1 MGNRTREK
9 ANSPHIPNSRWGGV
23 RIVNGKHPVRNEI
36 LQCLPR
42 EEWLVVRPRLTIV
55 NLRKGRELHD
65 SGEPISCGMF
75 VETGLVSILSI
86 LKDGRAVDAAL
97 IGKEGFVG
105 TPLIAGF
112 RSSLSRAIVQVE
124 GKAFCIT
131 PKALWAILGRTPEL
145 RSSLIRYSLFLD
157 LQMRQAAVCNRLHE
171 VHERLARWLLM
182 AQDRLGSNSISL
194 TQELLA
200 QMLGIH
206 RPSVSLAASV
216 LQKAGV
222 IRYARGTLT
231 ILDRSGLEQA
241 ACECYAVVLQQAA
254 FWALDIQELST
265 IPN

>member
-1 MGNRTREK
+1 
-9 ANSPHIPNSRWGGV
+9 
-23 RIVNGKHPVRNEI
+23 
-36 LQCLPR
+36 
-42 EEWLVVRPRLTIV
+42 
-55 NLRKGRELHD
+55 
-65 SGEPISCGMF
+65 
-75 VETGLVSILSI
+75 
-86 LKDGRAVDAAL
+86 
-97 IGKEGFVG
+97 
-105 TPLIAGF
+105 
-112 RSSLSRAIVQVE
+112 
-124 GKAFCIT
+124 
-131 PKALWAILGRTPEL
+131 
-145 RSSLIRYSLFLD
+145 
-157 LQMRQAAVCNRLHE
+157 
-171 VHERLARWLLM
+171 M

-231 ILDRSGLEQA
+231 ILNRSGLEQA